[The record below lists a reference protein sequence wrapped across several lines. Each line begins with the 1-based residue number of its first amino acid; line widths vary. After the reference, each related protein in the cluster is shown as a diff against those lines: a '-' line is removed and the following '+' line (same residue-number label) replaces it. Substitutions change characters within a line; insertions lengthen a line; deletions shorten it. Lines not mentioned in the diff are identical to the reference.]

1 MNYGLPS
8 VGHGDSE
15 IFKQQIMANDKTACF
30 LKTIER

>member
-15 IFKQQIMANDKTACF
+15 IFKQQIMAKDGAACILKKT
-30 LKTIER
+30 